1 MSHLYGDGRLNSQT
15 LNVNLTMVGDLCP
28 PQAKLREWRRA
39 PAPTRFRYT
48 NARIEKP
55 RPRSTGLLRF
65 HGGGTSGGGTATST
79 NRKSLG
85 FVSSIA
91 LKSTLMKALAIQSG
105 FSAMPTSVTT
115 ELATKDCGYQS
126 RQGVTIAGGATYKS
140 LKHR

>member
-55 RPRSTGLLRF
+55 PSAQY
-65 HGGGTSGGGTATST
+65 GTSPVPRGRNQWRGD
-79 NRKSLG
+79 RH
-85 FVSSIA
+85 
-91 LKSTLMKALAIQSG
+91 Q
-105 FSAMPTSVTT
+105 
-115 ELATKDCGYQS
+115 
-126 RQGVTIAGGATYKS
+126 
-140 LKHR
+140 H

>member
-1 MSHLYGDGRLNSQT
+1 MPHLYGDGRLNSQT
-15 LNVNLTMVGDLCP
+15 LNVNPTMVGDLCL

-39 PAPTRFRYT
+39 PDYT
-48 NARIEKP
+48 YARIEKP

-91 LKSTLMKALAIQSG
+91 LKSTLMKALATQSG
-105 FSAMPTSVTT
+105 FSAMSTSVTT
-115 ELATKDCGYQS
+115 ELRTNAPLPGLTMTS
-126 RQGVTIAGGATYKS
+126 R
-140 LKHR
+140 LKLR